1 MVILLSVAR
10 SVPCWLRTHGY
21 QENKQLITCF
31 GCRACYLSS
40 GQADLRNRTSMPA
53 KSSPSK
59 SADAVR
65 RDYRPAAERRV
76 EIIAA
81 AQAEFIRANFAG
93 ARTREIADA
102 AGVNQATLFK
112 HFPTK
117 EDLFEAAVMRPLI
130 EAMEGMHG
138 RIETYRT
145 ARTPAEMGELARES
159 TIRHLED
166 MQRILPL
173 LTTALFSDL
182 ESGRR
187 VFQQQLEPL
196 IRARGE
202 VLSPLAKDGLSPEF
216 LGLAS
221 FGMMF
226 AVALERWFNGR
237 TDELAATASQFNQ
250 LYTAGFAREK
260 PGPTADDGDPARS

>member
-1 MVILLSVAR
+1 MPVQSPAR
-10 SVPCWLRTHGY
+10 
-21 QENKQLITCF
+21 
-31 GCRACYLSS
+31 
-40 GQADLRNRTSMPA
+40 
-53 KSSPSK
+53 KSPHST
-59 SADAVR
+59 R

-93 ARTREIADA
+93 ARTRDIADT

-117 EDLFEAAVMRPLI
+117 EILFEEAVMRPLVA
-130 EAMEGMHG
+130 AMQGMHG
-138 RIETYRT
+138 RVEVYET
-145 ARTPAEMGELARES
+145 AETPAEMGELARES
-159 TIRHLED
+159 TIRHIED

-187 VFQQQLEPL
+187 VFKEQLEPL
-196 IRARGE
+196 IRARGD
-202 VLSPLAKDGLSPEF
+202 VLGSLAKDGFSPEF

-226 AVALERWFNGR
+226 AVALQRWFSGR
-237 TDELAATASQFNQ
+237 ADDLSATATQFNR
-250 LYTAGFAREK
+250 LYTGGFAREK
-260 PGPTADDGDPARS
+260 SNSRTSEG

>member
-1 MVILLSVAR
+1 
-10 SVPCWLRTHGY
+10 
-21 QENKQLITCF
+21 
-31 GCRACYLSS
+31 
-40 GQADLRNRTSMPA
+40 MPA
-53 KSSPSK
+53 KSPAPK
-59 SADAVR
+59 QPAEAAR

-76 EIIAA
+76 EIVAA

-93 ARTREIADA
+93 ARTRDIARA

-117 EDLFEAAVMRPLI
+117 EDLFDAAVMQPLVA
-130 EAMEGMHG
+130 AMQAMHG
-138 RIETYRT
+138 RIEVYE
-145 ARTPAEMGELARES
+145 AAESPAEMGELARDS
-159 TIRHLED
+159 TIHHLDD

-187 VFQQQLEPL
+187 VFREQLEPL

-202 VLSPLAKDGLSPEF
+202 VLRPLAKEGLSSEF

-226 AVALERWFNGR
+226 AVALQRWFSGR
-237 TDELAATASQFNQ
+237 TDDLSAMASQLNQ
-250 LYTAGFAREK
+250 LYTTGFAR
-260 PGPTADDGDPARS
+260 DGASAGAGGGDQAHDSPRT

>member
-1 MVILLSVAR
+1 MTAR
-10 SVPCWLRTHGY
+10 STARKRP
-21 QENKQLITCF
+21 
-31 GCRACYLSS
+31 
-40 GQADLRNRTSMPA
+40 
-53 KSSPSK
+53 
-59 SADAVR
+59 DAPR
-65 RDYRPAAERRV
+65 REYRPAAERRV
-76 EIIAA
+76 DIIAA

-93 ARTREIADA
+93 ARTRDIADA
-102 AGVNQATLFK
+102 ARVNQATLFK

-117 EDLFEAAVMRPLI
+117 EALFEEAVMRPLI

-138 RIETYRT
+138 RVELYET
-145 ARTPAEMGELARES
+145 AETPAEMGELARES

-187 VFQQQLEPL
+187 FFHERLEPL
-196 IRARGE
+196 IRQRGE
-202 VLSPLAKDGLSPEF
+202 VLRPLAKDELAPDF

-226 AVALERWFNGR
+226 AVALQRWFSGH
-237 TDELAATASQFNQ
+237 TDDLSTTAAQFNR
-250 LYTAGFAREK
+250 LYTGGFVREK
-260 PGPTADDGDPARS
+260 PDLSEKSE

>member
-1 MVILLSVAR
+1 
-10 SVPCWLRTHGY
+10 
-21 QENKQLITCF
+21 
-31 GCRACYLSS
+31 
-40 GQADLRNRTSMPA
+40 MPA
-53 KSSPSK
+53 KSTASK
-59 SADAVR
+59 RPDAAR

-93 ARTREIADA
+93 ARTREIAVA

-130 EAMEGMHG
+130 EAMQGMHG
-138 RIETYRT
+138 RIETYES
-145 ARTPAEMGELARES
+145 AETPAEMGELARES
-159 TIRHLED
+159 TTRHLED
-166 MQRILPL
+166 MQRVLPL

-187 VFQQQLEPL
+187 VFQEQLDPL

-202 VLSPLAKDGLSPEF
+202 VLSPLAKEGLSAEF

-226 AVALERWFNGR
+226 AVALQRWFGGR
-237 TDELAATASQFNQ
+237 TDELSTTASQFNR
-250 LYTAGFAREK
+250 LYTTGFAREK
-260 PGPTADDGDPARS
+260 SSSRDK

>member
-1 MVILLSVAR
+1 
-10 SVPCWLRTHGY
+10 
-21 QENKQLITCF
+21 
-31 GCRACYLSS
+31 
-40 GQADLRNRTSMPA
+40 MPA
-53 KSSPSK
+53 KSAPLK
-59 SADAVR
+59 RSADAR

-81 AQAEFIRANFAG
+81 AQTEFVRSNFAG
-93 ARTREIADA
+93 ARTRDIANA

-117 EDLFEAAVMRPLI
+117 DDLFQAAVMQPLI
-130 EAMEGMHG
+130 EAMQGMHG
-138 RIETYRT
+138 RIKEYETAET
-145 ARTPAEMGELARES
+145 AEQMGKLAEES

-166 MQRILPL
+166 MERILPL

-182 ESGRR
+182 ESGRQ
-187 VFQQQLEPL
+187 VFREQLEPL

-202 VLSPLAKDGLSPEF
+202 VIAPLAKEGLSSEF

-226 AVALERWFNGR
+226 AMALQRWFSERGEDLS
-237 TDELAATASQFNQ
+237 TTARQFNQ
-250 LYTAGFAREK
+250 LYTTGFARRK
-260 PGPTADDGDPARS
+260 PEYIASQK

>member
-1 MVILLSVAR
+1 
-10 SVPCWLRTHGY
+10 
-21 QENKQLITCF
+21 
-31 GCRACYLSS
+31 
-40 GQADLRNRTSMPA
+40 MPA
-53 KSSPSK
+53 KPSALK
-59 SADAVR
+59 RPDRQR
-65 RDYRPAAERRV
+65 RAYRPAAERRI

-117 EDLFEAAVMRPLI
+117 EDLFHAAVMQPLI
-130 EAMEGMHG
+130 QAMQGMHG
-138 RIETYRT
+138 RIEVYES
-145 ARTPAEMGELARES
+145 AETPAQMGELAEES

-187 VFQQQLEPL
+187 VFREQLEPL

-202 VLSPLAKDGLSPEF
+202 VLAPLAKDGLSAEF

-226 AVALERWFNGR
+226 AVALQRWFSDRSDGLS
-237 TDELAATASQFNQ
+237 TTASEFNQ
-250 LYTAGFAREK
+250 LYTTGFARRK
-260 PGPTADDGDPARS
+260 PAPLPGPA